1 MKKQFFLF
9 LFLCAAAS
17 LWAQTDMTDRIVNP
31 GFEDEINGWE
41 IRKMSRQGNN
51 EFPLKV
57 GDYYV
62 ETWSGA
68 GSRVADGSV
77 DQVIHNLPAGTYTVS
92 VAAQNIQQNDA
103 QAKQTGVWVYANDD
117 KTEVNLPDKYEVKT
131 TTVDGTLEFGLLV
144 QGATG
149 NYVCVDDFHL
159 TLEEPTEETYAIFRE
174 EVGKLVTEAEGINKH
189 LDTPEQKALDAAL
202 ADGKSVMDG
211 TSTEDV
217 TKVYAALK
225 AAIYNYRLS
234 LASPEEPLEL
244 TSNMLSP
251 GFEDNSKGWVCN
263 GFSPQSNDAFELKEG
278 TYYCEIWSGWGNVAD
293 GDIHQ
298 IVELPN
304 GNYQLTVLAQN
315 IQESNKAIPQKGAY
329 VYANNA
335 RKELSLTGKYTLD
348 FVVVDN
354 QAKIGVNTIGCT
366 GNKVSIDDFHIYY
379 TGFDDDAQFAE
390 FRQMIQEGEALLESP
405 QHADSLAMLAKAVE
419 EAKAV
424 TKTEDIADKANILRK
439 AITASQVSVGDYALF
454 LEAIQRSE
462 QVLAEGLP
470 NGNNELKAVID
481 KANGL
486 YKTAKSTREEID
498 EISKELSHAEL
509 LYYVAN
515 PSGDVPG
522 VETSSFIPRGAVGAL
537 GRVTVNGISE
547 KDIKL
552 QGYCWATHKEPTL
565 SDNYV
570 TDGAQLLNYPGLIY
584 IMEPL
589 QPATVYYV
597 RAFAMT
603 QGNAVGYG
611 EVRKIITLP
620 MGNCTWS
627 YANNGEQA
635 DNERISKACREA
647 MDYYNNWTSIRDYGI
662 TVSFGAGTPTAECSY
677 GGWMSV
683 GPNPAYQRTGT
694 VMHESNHGVGVGQHW
709 RWSWEELKASTKWQ
723 GLYPTK
729 MPKIQSGVYWQGD
742 LANLIVEFLTNGQD
756 LCNGDGMHMGPSG
769 INGAGADNGTRLLY
783 IANALQTHGL
793 GVDGLPPSGG
803 SPSPYYIFESEDDV
817 KYYITNEDEACG
829 RGTAYL
835 TENADGTLAYCAVS
849 TDELVGDDA
858 FAWHLVFQPQTCY
871 YLLRNAK
878 SGKYF
883 TFKSGSIK
891 TAEVAEPG
899 EQESFHL
906 MRGRV
911 PVILGVGNQ
920 TLNTKGYWICE
931 GKRNMETPP
940 ALQAETDGNT
950 KTASTQD
957 FSNAATSQ
965 RWIILTADQIRLVD
979 ESKVTLN
986 REKLRRYVIGAKEM
1000 VKIPHH
1006 DATDDATGIFTAL
1019 TNRMESSVDNL
1030 ATVQDLENAI
1040 CEMYTGIISFMSN
1053 TVLDNL
1059 SAYDLSFLVDNSGME
1074 TLDGWDCSQADVL
1087 LFTNGLCNTSSTF
1100 DLYQTLKQMPKGVY
1114 RAGVQGFER
1123 PGTYSQVGKD
1133 YVSGINNVSTSIYLY
1148 NRSSK
1153 IHNIMVGGQEKKL
1166 GTSSQVYTQGLYI
1179 PNNVASASDYMEE
1192 QLYDNTLVVEVKRDA
1207 EDIKLG
1213 LKNTKAVSSDWV
1225 VFDNFSLS
1233 YYGSNVSVDDVT
1245 GINDVKV
1252 DTTVVERQ
1260 GVYDLSGRAIANPTR
1275 PGIYIVN
1282 GKKIVIH

>member
-1 MKKQFFLF
+1 MK
-9 LFLCAAAS
+9 
-17 LWAQTDMTDRIVNP
+17 
-31 GFEDEINGWE
+31 
-41 IRKMSRQGNN
+41 
-51 EFPLKV
+51 
-57 GDYYV
+57 
-62 ETWSGA
+62 
-68 GSRVADGSV
+68 
-77 DQVIHNLPAGTYTVS
+77 
-92 VAAQNIQQNDA
+92 
-103 QAKQTGVWVYANDD
+103 
-117 KTEVNLPDKYEVKT
+117 
-131 TTVDGTLEFGLLV
+131 
-144 QGATG
+144 
-149 NYVCVDDFHL
+149 
-159 TLEEPTEETYAIFRE
+159 
-174 EVGKLVTEAEGINKH
+174 
-189 LDTPEQKALDAAL
+189 
-202 ADGKSVMDG
+202 
-211 TSTEDV
+211 
-217 TKVYAALK
+217 
-225 AAIYNYRLS
+225 
-234 LASPEEPLEL
+234 
-244 TSNMLSP
+244 
-251 GFEDNSKGWVCN
+251 
-263 GFSPQSNDAFELKEG
+263 
-278 TYYCEIWSGWGNVAD
+278 
-293 GDIHQ
+293 
-298 IVELPN
+298 
-304 GNYQLTVLAQN
+304 
-315 IQESNKAIPQKGAY
+315 
-329 VYANNA
+329 
-335 RKELSLTGKYTLD
+335 
-348 FVVVDN
+348 
-354 QAKIGVNTIGCT
+354 KIGVWIWGCLLGGMVAACGGGNGTHGEEPDFT
-366 GNKVSIDDFHIYY
+366 G
-379 TGFDDDAQFAE
+379 
-390 FRQMIQEGEALLESP
+390 L
-405 QHADSLAMLAKAVE
+405 DSLIQGWVDKGYYPGAAICVKQDTAVLFRKSYGAVSPDTPVYVASAGKWVAAAVVAAVVDRTELSWDDPVEKWLPEFKGDPKGVIPLRRLLSHTSGIRPYLPEPRVDNYNHLDSAVAEILPLDTVFTPGTRFEYGGLAMQVAGRMAEVAAGKEFETLFQELLAGPLRMTRSHFTPVNTDGGHAPMLGGGLCTTLNDYMNFLDMIIHGGVFE
-419 EAKAV
+419 GQR
-424 TKTEDIADKANILRK
+424 ILREATVK
-439 AITASQVSVGDYALF
+439 EMQADQVG
-454 LEAIQRSE
+454 R
-462 QVLAEGLP
+462 
-470 NGNNELKAVID
+470 
-481 KANGL
+481 
-486 YKTAKSTREEID
+486 AKVAGGE
-498 EISKELSHAEL
+498 
-509 LYYVAN
+509 YV
-515 PSGDVPG
+515 
-522 VETSSFIPRGAVGAL
+522 ERAL
-537 GRVTVNGISE
+537 GRHH
-547 KDIKL
+547 
-552 QGYCWATHKEPTL
+552 Q
-565 SDNYV
+565 
-570 TDGAQLLNYPGLIY
+570 
-584 IMEPL
+584 
-589 QPATVYYV
+589 
-597 RAFAMT
+597 
-603 QGNAVGYG
+603 
-611 EVRKIITLP
+611 
-620 MGNCTWS
+620 
-627 YANNGEQA
+627 
-635 DNERISKACREA
+635 
-647 MDYYNNWTSIRDYGI
+647 
-662 TVSFGAGTPTAECSY
+662 
-677 GGWMSV
+677 
-683 GPNPAYQRTGT
+683 
-694 VMHESNHGVGVGQHW
+694 
-709 RWSWEELKASTKWQ
+709 
-723 GLYPTK
+723 
-729 MPKIQSGVYWQGD
+729 GVY
-742 LANLIVEFLTNGQD
+742 
-756 LCNGDGMHMGPSG
+756 
-769 INGAGADNGTRLLY
+769 
-783 IANALQTHGL
+783 GL
-793 GVDGLPPSGG
+793 G
-803 SPSPYYIFESEDDV
+803 EWREM
-817 KYYITNEDEACG
+817 
-829 RGTAYL
+829 
-835 TENADGTLAYCAVS
+835 
-849 TDELVGDDA
+849 VGDDA

-1040 CEMYTGIISFMSN
+1040 WEMYTGIISFMSN